1 MSALDTLL
9 ATPLAYHLGW
19 TLVHFLWQGALVGAI
34 YACMRFVLRDSE
46 PQSRYW
52 LSLSTLMVLAA
63 LPVFTFI
70 HLLANPQALPDI
82 AGVAQSAHALRMV
95 AEISLLAALREFLHP
110 IVPWTVPAW
119 CAGVAL
125 MALRSYTGWRKTRS
139 LTRDGAQDAPAEW
152 QDTLV
157 DLAMR
162 VGVRV
167 QVRLMIAAKVA
178 VPCVVGWM
186 KPVILLPPAA
196 LTGLSPAQLE
206 MVLAHELAHIRRHD
220 YLVNLLQLL
229 VETLL
234 FYHPVVRWISQDA
247 RLERELC
254 CDDSAVHAC
263 GDPLRYAHALTDLA
277 DIQAADM
284 RVAMGLN
291 GGDLTLRVERLIA
304 PHHVSESA
312 PRLPTLM
319 LATAVFLSG
328 LMMIA
333 SARHMPMSLTQM
345 HGLNL
350 YQPSIPRDTTY
361 ARREDGKVVI
371 LPTRVRPETGHE
383 AKLEM
388 VEVSQFV
395 AGDLL
400 AQLDNPVVP
409 PVQVSASATAQP
421 AKSNAPVAVEIH
433 NVTIVSGSPVSQ
445 SVGPAGVKKL
455 ATEPVRIISINPQNE
470 APVQSAAH
478 QYCTPIT
485 GSRVCSG

>member
-9 ATPLAYHLGW
+9 STPLAYHLGW
-19 TLVHFLWQGALVGAI
+19 TLVHFLWQGTLVGAL
-34 YACMRFVLRDSE
+34 YACLRYVLRDSE

-52 LSLSTLMVLAA
+52 LSLITLVALAA

-70 HLLANPQALPDI
+70 HLLGSPLAVPDI
-82 AGVAQSAHALRMV
+82 AGVAQSAHSLR
-95 AEISLLAALREFLHP
+95 AAPETSPFAMLREFLHP

-119 CAGVAL
+119 CVGVAL
-125 MALRSYTGWRKTRS
+125 MALRSYTSWRKTHR
-139 LTRDGAQDAPAEW
+139 LTRDGAQDAPTEW

-157 DLAMR
+157 DLAMQ

-167 QVRLMIAAKVA
+167 RVRLMIAAKVA

-196 LTGLSPAQLE
+196 LTGLSPMQLE

-247 RLERELC
+247 RRERELC

-263 GDPLRYAHALTDLA
+263 GDPLHYAHALTDLA

-284 RVAMGLN
+284 RLAIGLN

-319 LATAVFLSG
+319 LATAVFLGG

-333 SARHMPMSLTQM
+333 SARHMPMPLNQM
-345 HGLNL
+345 HGYSL
-350 YQPSIPRDTTY
+350 YRPFPQRDTTY
-361 ARREDGKVVI
+361 ARHEDVRAVI
-371 LPTRVRPETGHE
+371 LPTRVKAEAWRKPGPEI
-383 AKLEM
+383 
-388 VEVSQFV
+388 VETAQFV
-395 AGDLL
+395 SGALL
-400 AQLDNPVVP
+400 AQLDDPVTVPTQVAVPAAVP
-409 PVQVSASATAQP
+409 PTAGTP
-421 AKSNAPVAVEIH
+421 AVAEVH
-433 NVTIVSGSPVSQ
+433 TVTIVSDSPVSQ
-445 SVGPAGVKKL
+445 SVGPGGVKKQ

-485 GSRVCSG
+485 GSRVCGG